1 MDAVVV
7 VQEDRPHVQGLFEVA
22 VALFDDPL
30 VFVDV
35 EHVERGQFPVGR
47 VGQVGGDGVEP
58 VESGRGG
65 DGARVGVP
73 GDGGWGVCGDA
84 GGDGDE
90 GGDGGGDGDGGG
102 FCGGPDVGDAQPV
115 GGAGVVVEDLS
126 LAQHALPQGALLGG
140 QPSFAL
146 GAVVEC
152 GQRVDAAVDVGGE
165 PLGPAGVGAQRH
177 HEPQPGGIE

>member
-65 DGARVGVP
+65 DGVGVALP
-73 GDGGWGVCGDA
+73 GDGGCAVA
-84 GGDGDE
+84 
-90 GGDGGGDGDGGG
+90 
-102 FCGGPDVGDAQPV
+102 ATPV
-115 GGAGVVVEDLS
+115 VTVIRSAMRAPMIVATRSSTCL
-126 LAQHALPQGALLGG
+126 
-140 QPSFAL
+140 
-146 GAVVEC
+146 
-152 GQRVDAAVDVGGE
+152 RV
-165 PLGPAGVGAQRH
+165 L
-177 HEPQPGGIE
+177 